1 MALYETTFIANQE
14 LTKKQLELLTDNFA
28 EIVKANDGKVV
39 KKEYWGLRNFAY
51 PIKKQKRGYYI
62 MLGLELGE
70 SGLAA
75 LEKKFKHQEEIL
87 KHLFIKVKELKK
99 ENSQLAKS
107 DNE

>member
-1 MALYETTFIANQE
+1 MTLYETSFIANQE
-14 LTKKQLELLTDNFA
+14 LTKKQLDLLTDNFV
-28 EIVKANDGKVV
+28 EVVKANEGTVV

-62 MLGLELGE
+62 MLGLEIGDKALK
-70 SGLAA
+70 A
-75 LEKKFKHQEEIL
+75 LEKKFKHQEEVL
-87 KHLFIKVKELKK
+87 KYLFIKVDEIKK